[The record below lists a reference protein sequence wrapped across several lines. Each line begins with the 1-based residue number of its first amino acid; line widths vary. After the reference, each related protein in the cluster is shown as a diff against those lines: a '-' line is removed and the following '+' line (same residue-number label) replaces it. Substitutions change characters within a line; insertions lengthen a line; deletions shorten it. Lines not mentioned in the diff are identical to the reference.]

1 GYYVYS
7 LSDQSIVLSGNP
19 VSSEYS
25 LIDNTWNLFTVNNT
39 ISGNGFAA
47 SVFDGEFVYSPV
59 SMFVPGGNYWV
70 AVGDVLFG
78 PPFSSSSSYEG
89 IDDWVKWLFSS

>member
-1 GYYVYS
+1 
-7 LSDQSIVLSGNP
+7 
-19 VSSEYS
+19 
-25 LIDNTWNLFTVNNT
+25 NT
-39 ISGNGFAA
+39 ISGNGFVA

-78 PPFSSSSSYEG
+78 PPFYDGLSFNSVGSWIE
-89 IDDWVKWLFSS
+89 WLFNI